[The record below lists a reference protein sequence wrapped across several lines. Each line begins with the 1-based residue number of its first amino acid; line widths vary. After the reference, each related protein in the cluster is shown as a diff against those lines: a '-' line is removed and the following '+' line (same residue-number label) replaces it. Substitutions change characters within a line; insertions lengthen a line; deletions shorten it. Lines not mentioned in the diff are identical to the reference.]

1 MKRLLAYLFIV
12 LGLGLMANVKADD
25 IRDFEI
31 EGMSIGDSALDYF
44 SKKEI
49 DNLEKGFYPSSK
61 NYYNIILP
69 INNLKNYD
77 KLIAALKN
85 NDKSYY
91 IHSISGAIDT
101 YRDTKKCLAKQK
113 EIKGDIMNLFP
124 NIEYKDYTFVYP
136 QDTIGESKATITDF
150 EFEFGEIRVFCT
162 DWSKEREDEKNS
174 MDNVQLVINSE
185 DMKRFL
191 TNEAYK

>member
-1 MKRLLAYLFIV
+1 MRVFIAV
-12 LGLGLMANVKADD
+12 LVLIFALQSFTKADD
-25 IRDFEI
+25 IRDFQI
-31 EGMSIGDSALDYF
+31 GGMSIGDSLLDFF

-77 KLIAALKN
+77 KLIANLKN

-150 EFEFGEIRVFCT
+150 EFKFGEIRVFCT

-174 MDNVQLVINSE
+174 MDNVQVVINSE

>member
-1 MKRLLAYLFIV
+1 MRAFIAV
-12 LGLGLMANVKADD
+12 LVLIFSFQSWTKADD

-31 EGMSIGDSALDYF
+31 EGMSIGDSLLDYF
-44 SKKEI
+44 SEEEI
-49 DNLEKGFYPSSK
+49 DNLKKGFYPSSK
-61 NYYNIILP
+61 KFYHIILP
-69 INNLKNYD
+69 TNNLKNYD
-77 KLIAALKN
+77 KLIANLKN

-113 EIKGDIMNLFP
+113 EIKGDIINLFP
-124 NIEYKDYTFVYP
+124 NIKYKDYTFVYP

-150 EFEFGEIRVFCT
+150 EFKDGEIRIFCT

-174 MDNVQLVINSE
+174 MDNVQVAINSE
-185 DMKRFL
+185 DMMKFIS
-191 TNEAYK
+191 NEAY

>member
-1 MKRLLAYLFIV
+1 MRVFIAV
-12 LGLGLMANVKADD
+12 LVLIFALQSFTKADD
-25 IRDFEI
+25 IRDFQI
-31 EGMSIGDSALDYF
+31 GGMSIGDSLLDFF

>member
-1 MKRLLAYLFIV
+1 MKKLLWIVV
-12 LGLGLMANVKADD
+12 LGLLLNISTKADD

-31 EGMSIGDSALDYF
+31 EGMSIGDSLLDFF

-49 DNLEKGFYPSSK
+49 DNLEKAFYPSSK
-61 NYYNIILP
+61 NYYLLILP
-69 INNLKNYD
+69 INNLENYD
-77 KLIAALKN
+77 NLIANLKN

-174 MDNVQLVINSE
+174 MDNVQVVINSE
-185 DMKRFL
+185 DMKKFL